1 MSSAVFLDRDG
12 VINENRADYILQPD
26 EIEFVP
32 HVWHGLALLA
42 AAGLPCYVLTNQ
54 AAVGRGL
61 LSEAGLAA
69 IHERIAAAARQ
80 AGAPLAGFYH
90 CPHRPEE
97 HCACRKPRIGLFE
110 RAAAEHGLTL
120 GRSYYIGDALSDVQ
134 AGQAAGCTTILVR
147 TGRGRCQIL
156 EDEARHLRGYYVAR
170 HLEQA
175 AAWIIRREQ
184 AVQAARRRSVHVWWP
199 GRRLPRLE
207 FVG

>member
-12 VINENRADYILQPD
+12 VINENRADYILHPD

-32 HVWHGLALLA
+32 HVFQGLALLA
-42 AAGLPCYVLTNQ
+42 AARLPCYVVTNQ
-54 AAVGRGL
+54 AAIGRGL

-69 IHERIAAAARQ
+69 IHERIAAAAQ
-80 AGAPLAGFYH
+80 KAGARLAGFYH
-90 CPHRPEE
+90 CPHRAEE

-120 GRSYYIGDALSDVQ
+120 GRAYYIGDALSDVQ

-156 EDEARHLRGYYVAR
+156 EDEARRLRGFYVA
-170 HLEQA
+170 HNLEQA

-184 AVQAARRRSVHVWWP
+184 AVQAEQPRAGHAWWP

-207 FVG
+207 YV